1 MVLLHL
7 IAPGRS
13 SPFVAVLFELQYVW
27 SQVLKHRAETLLAAG
42 RSVVIAGDFNIAPK
56 PIDHCDWHKSSAARQ
71 AHFYDDRPD
80 REWFLK
86 LLQEGGGPF
95 VDSYRAFHPA
105 DQHYAYTVWNQAT
118 NARKSGNRGSRVDFI
133 LVAEP
138 PSKEQTADATDAEV
152 LHGVRRLL
160 NQLMPL
166 LNVCCFKFTASRWCQ
181 SLQNVS
187 VHAVACS
194 LLLGW
199 LFSCS
204 YGHHAS

>member
-1 MVLLHL
+1 M
-7 IAPGRS
+7 
-13 SPFVAVLFELQYVW
+13 
-27 SQVLKHRAETLLAAG
+27 
-42 RSVVIAGDFNIAPK
+42 IAGDFNIAPK

-95 VDSYRAFHPA
+95 VDSYRAFHPP

-138 PSKEQTADATDAEV
+138 SSKKQTADAGETEA
-152 LHGVRRLL
+152 LPGVRRGLHHL
-160 NQLMPL
+160 MFLPNVCSCKFRTSHWSQTLYDALMP
-166 LNVCCFKFTASRWCQ
+166 
-181 SLQNVS
+181 
-187 VHAVACS
+187 AVPRS

-199 LFSCS
+199 LVSSCS
-204 YGHHAS
+204 YGHHGS